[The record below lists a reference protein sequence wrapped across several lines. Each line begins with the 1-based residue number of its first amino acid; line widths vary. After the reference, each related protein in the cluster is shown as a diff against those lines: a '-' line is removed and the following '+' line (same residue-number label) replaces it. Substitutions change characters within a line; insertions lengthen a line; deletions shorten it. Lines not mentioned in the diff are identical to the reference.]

1 MLICQL
7 FCQLFIFFPDGIQ
20 NCWQMK
26 TKYRKFLSIVYSNAG
41 IALIDDFYKKLYPHK
56 ANLREIHNLF
66 VTKYGQEKGTEY
78 YRYYKSHAEFLQK
91 TF

>member
-1 MLICQL
+1 MASIV
-7 FCQLFIFFPDGIQ
+7 PDKKDSKK
-20 NCWQMK
+20 K
-26 TKYRKFLSIVYSNAG
+26 TKYRKCLSIVYSNAG
-41 IALIDDFYKKLYPHK
+41 IALTDDFYKKLYPHK